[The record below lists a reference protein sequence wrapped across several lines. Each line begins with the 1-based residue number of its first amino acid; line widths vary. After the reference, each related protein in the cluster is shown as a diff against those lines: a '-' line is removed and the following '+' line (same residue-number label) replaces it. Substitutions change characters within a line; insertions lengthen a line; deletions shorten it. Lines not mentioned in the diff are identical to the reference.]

1 MTSTLASLNT
11 FSSGNITF
19 TATTIVLTRT
29 VAESFLAPICTWD
42 AARPLGA
49 LTGNG
54 VQVSYSTGNATTQVT
69 FVNSAQSQNPLTI
82 TNPSTGVYVIRGI
95 KTVVDWNASLATVTP
110 AAGNTGNINLTA
122 TVTNTNSAAGNFVL
136 AVTGVPV

>member
-1 MTSTLASLNT
+1 MTSTLAQLNT

-19 TATTIVLTRT
+19 TADTIRLDRT
-29 VAESFLAPICTWD
+29 VGQGFFAPICTWE
-42 AARPLGA
+42 AARTLGN

-54 VQVSYSTGNATTQVT
+54 VQVSYSTGNATTVVS
-69 FVNSAQSQNPLTI
+69 FPSSAQSQNPLTV
-82 TNPSTGVYVIRGI
+82 TNPSSGVYVIKGI

-110 AAGNTGNINLTA
+110 AVGNTGNIAFTS

-136 AVTGVPV
+136 AVVGVPV